1 MDDVTKLKVE
11 VLHYEALER
20 QKEQRFKQ
28 IILPII
34 VVGILLLVVLG
45 IAIYLAIKDPTG
57 AGYKAGQITLI
68 IVLFL
73 ALLIGGLLIFVLIK
87 AIDGLYKLNQELPK
101 LGKTALGG
109 VVQVEEKLRTAAD
122 ASVEPVLRAKGFGSQ
137 IKQVRKSIK
146 DRISPKGK
154 QDE

>member
-57 AGYKAGQITLI
+57 AGYKAGQITLV

-73 ALLIGGLLIFVLIK
+73 ALLIGGLLPLMDFT
-87 AIDGLYKLNQELPK
+87 N
-101 LGKTALGG
+101 
-109 VVQVEEKLRTAAD
+109 
-122 ASVEPVLRAKGFGSQ
+122 
-137 IKQVRKSIK
+137 
-146 DRISPKGK
+146 
-154 QDE
+154 